1 MFIQGILQSQ
11 FSLVY
16 HKRSIKGNSWGYI
29 PVRRNLT
36 AMKMKIL
43 LRLTTRQLTC
53 FGGGALI
60 GIPLFCLKDHIGAM
74 GCSDA

>member
-1 MFIQGILQSQ
+1 
-11 FSLVY
+11 
-16 HKRSIKGNSWGYI
+16 
-29 PVRRNLT
+29 
-36 AMKMKIL
+36 MKMKIL